1 MKTNHKS
8 SQDRKVKKKKKRIK
22 IVSDLGNGNPQK
34 LIESNSKDREKKK
47 KKTIVN
53 TNPVGNKK
61 FYKLIVTFIA
71 WETFI
76 AFP

>member
-8 SQDRKVKKKKKRIK
+8 SQDRKVKKKKIK
-22 IVSDLGNGNPQK
+22 IVSDLGNGNLQK
-34 LIESNSKDREKKK
+34 LIESNLKDREREKKK
-47 KKTIVN
+47 KTILN

>member
-8 SQDRKVKKKKKRIK
+8 SQDRKVKKKGIK

-47 KKTIVN
+47 KKDHLE
-53 TNPVGNKK
+53 
-61 FYKLIVTFIA
+61 YKSSGQQEVL
-71 WETFI
+71 
-76 AFP
+76 